1 MQKTST
7 RILSVLLSVLMLL
20 TLVPSALV
28 SYAAEVSL
36 NITDENG
43 NDITEIQQLTEYKTL
58 QLKYTTTGEL
68 PEGTTVKWESN
79 LPLLADVDDNG
90 KVTAYDS
97 SKTAIIQLWLDE
109 NVRVLPLVGDK
120 MADEIMKQLEKSGV
134 NLDSMNDDLIVSI
147 VRGIAGDTLADSLA
161 SALANMNVEITATI
175 YDASGAKLASDKIKI
190 KVQKSVV
197 ANIFPTGTHITNKK
211 SVPLTVAVGKTVQL
225 YAAVTPV
232 RLKHSVKWEMGGSV
246 FDTSSGKRATISDT
260 GLVTFTAAGSVT
272 VRAYDASNVA
282 FVDTIT
288 FNVVE
293 QKDLP
298 VESFDIISGTK
309 TVTDSSVSVSEGS
322 TTQLAITNV
331 VPAGAY
337 TGDLTWEIADKSI
350 AVVDASGTVTGLDGG
365 DGLVEYSKS
374 TTLTATAGGVS
385 KNVTIKVSRAG
396 VVGSISSVKIEG
408 NSAVPNDTPTTFK
421 ANVLP
426 SRLNTNSSVKRE
438 WGLTNPDTN
447 EIIWATAEAPAETKL
462 ATLSS
467 DGVFT
472 PKSSGISEIHVRATL
487 NDKTVEDSLTVTAGK
502 AITDFSISGSTTVNE
517 SKTTQLAIANI
528 APSDYDQALLGTVVW
543 TSSDPSIAT
552 IDANGLVK
560 GLDSGGTAIWNTK
573 KVTITATIGSV
584 SKSVEITV
592 RGNSIRHLTGVTI
605 TGNDYVIKDFP
616 VTYTAKF
623 SPERISVDKQ
633 RWGLTKDDGSAPWT
647 SDWNIGDVNQKNAY
661 ASVDSNGV
669 VTGISAGD
677 TTLHAFGRNG
687 VTKVDGAYV
696 ETQKN
701 ITVVEV
707 EPVSIAFTAPTKT
720 DYVEGS
726 TELDLTGMEV
736 KLTYNRAD
744 IAEYYGE
751 EAANAYTDDQLSV
764 PVTDYTVSS
773 VNTSILDSV
782 QYIIVNVVR
791 AGKTYHAI
799 FPITVHSKAVTS
811 IELENPKKDYLEG
824 DKTLDLSG
832 LKVKANYSNAESE
845 YVTDYTVDT
854 SSFDPELYDVE
865 QNITVTYTHA
875 GRSASATFPVIV
887 YGKPVVSVDKGDYN
901 GGWTSKDV
909 TFTLSSTHEL
919 DGVKYYFKTGSA
931 GVEAPLEGNTL
942 TVNVNS
948 SDTYYFK
955 AVNSKGIE
963 SDYTEGYT
971 VMRDDIEPSFTL
983 TPAVT
988 ELTNKSYDVTIG
1000 SLNVGASGIAS
1011 VTLNG
1016 EDITASHDS
1025 FTVAE
1030 NGTYTVVVTAGNGL
1044 TAEESIV
1051 INNIDKI
1058 APTVNSIT
1066 VLHKDIGGVAREV
1079 SGSFFSKA
1087 DTLCRFFNKTVEIT
1101 VDASDEGVSGIDKI
1115 EYRFVDENGQPT
1127 GSDWSVYDSENKPAK
1142 DPDFKGFVEARATD
1156 KAGNVSAILR
1166 SDGVVIDGTAPT
1178 DVTVSAVY
1186 GGDKEYQEG
1195 AWSATDVNITL
1206 SSEAYSGIYKYY
1218 YRVDGGE
1225 WQELSGNTFT
1235 ATETG
1240 EHKYEFKA
1248 ESYAALES
1256 NVTAFTV
1263 KIDRQVPVIRVSFEG
1278 TFGRWTGEGV
1288 TFNFSTEEASL
1299 SGINYYYDNG
1309 NGWTLIDSGASIE
1322 ITDTTNAVY
1331 RFKAV
1336 NNAGT
1341 ESYPSDSY
1349 HVMIDAK
1356 VPEIT
1361 LTPEVTDVTPNPYK
1375 INISTEVGESGLR
1388 EVTCNGQDITNE
1400 DSYTVS
1406 QNGTYVF
1413 TVVGKNGRVAT
1424 KIFTVTNI
1432 DGDKPV
1438 LTVSSY
1444 GKTGEWTSGDVTI
1457 VLSATS
1463 NTGVTYYYDD
1473 GSGFKEMNGSVL
1485 NIAENCN
1492 KTYTF
1497 KAVNKAGVESDVS
1510 DGVVVMID
1518 KSVPTDVTV
1527 TAACG
1532 EENVASG
1539 SLVRQDV
1546 TFTLS
1551 SSASSGVKYQYS
1563 LNGGEWTN
1571 IEGNTLTTNG
1581 SGAYNYKFRAVSGS
1595 GLVSDKSEFNV
1606 QVKICLFGD
1615 VNDDGKV
1622 DSTDYNLI
1630 VYHSLGI
1637 ETLTDDQLAAA
1648 DLNGDGVV
1656 DLFDASVLDL
1666 VMAGKYKAGE

>member
-1 MQKTST
+1 M
-7 RILSVLLSVLMLL
+7 
-20 TLVPSALV
+20 
-28 SYAAEVSL
+28 
-36 NITDENG
+36 
-43 NDITEIQQLTEYKTL
+43 
-58 QLKYTTTGEL
+58 
-68 PEGTTVKWESN
+68 
-79 LPLLADVDDNG
+79 
-90 KVTAYDS
+90 
-97 SKTAIIQLWLDE
+97 
-109 NVRVLPLVGDK
+109 
-120 MADEIMKQLEKSGV
+120 
-134 NLDSMNDDLIVSI
+134 
-147 VRGIAGDTLADSLA
+147 
-161 SALANMNVEITATI
+161 
-175 YDASGAKLASDKIKI
+175 
-190 KVQKSVV
+190 
-197 ANIFPTGTHITNKK
+197 
-211 SVPLTVAVGKTVQL
+211 
-225 YAAVTPV
+225 
-232 RLKHSVKWEMGGSV
+232 
-246 FDTSSGKRATISDT
+246 
-260 GLVTFTAAGSVT
+260 
-272 VRAYDASNVA
+272 
-282 FVDTIT
+282 
-288 FNVVE
+288 
-293 QKDLP
+293 
-298 VESFDIISGTK
+298 
-309 TVTDSSVSVSEGS
+309 
-322 TTQLAITNV
+322 
-331 VPAGAY
+331 
-337 TGDLTWEIADKSI
+337 
-350 AVVDASGTVTGLDGG
+350 
-365 DGLVEYSKS
+365 
-374 TTLTATAGGVS
+374 
-385 KNVTIKVSRAG
+385 
-396 VVGSISSVKIEG
+396 
-408 NSAVPNDTPTTFK
+408 
-421 ANVLP
+421 
-426 SRLNTNSSVKRE
+426 
-438 WGLTNPDTN
+438 
-447 EIIWATAEAPAETKL
+447 
-462 ATLSS
+462 
-467 DGVFT
+467 
-472 PKSSGISEIHVRATL
+472 
-487 NDKTVEDSLTVTAGK
+487 
-502 AITDFSISGSTTVNE
+502 
-517 SKTTQLAIANI
+517 
-528 APSDYDQALLGTVVW
+528 
-543 TSSDPSIAT
+543 
-552 IDANGLVK
+552 
-560 GLDSGGTAIWNTK
+560 
-573 KVTITATIGSV
+573 
-584 SKSVEITV
+584 
-592 RGNSIRHLTGVTI
+592 
-605 TGNDYVIKDFP
+605 
-616 VTYTAKF
+616 
-623 SPERISVDKQ
+623 
-633 RWGLTKDDGSAPWT
+633 
-647 SDWNIGDVNQKNAY
+647 
-661 ASVDSNGV
+661 
-669 VTGISAGD
+669 
-677 TTLHAFGRNG
+677 
-687 VTKVDGAYV
+687 
-696 ETQKN
+696 
-701 ITVVEV
+701 
-707 EPVSIAFTAPTKT
+707 
-720 DYVEGS
+720 
-726 TELDLTGMEV
+726 
-736 KLTYNRAD
+736 
-744 IAEYYGE
+744 
-751 EAANAYTDDQLSV
+751 
-764 PVTDYTVSS
+764 
-773 VNTSILDSV
+773 
-782 QYIIVNVVR
+782 
-791 AGKTYHAI
+791 
-799 FPITVHSKAVTS
+799 
-811 IELENPKKDYLEG
+811 
-824 DKTLDLSG
+824 
-832 LKVKANYSNAESE
+832 
-845 YVTDYTVDT
+845 
-854 SSFDPELYDVE
+854 
-865 QNITVTYTHA
+865 
-875 GRSASATFPVIV
+875 
-887 YGKPVVSVDKGDYN
+887 
-901 GGWTSKDV
+901 
-909 TFTLSSTHEL
+909 
-919 DGVKYYFKTGSA
+919 
-931 GVEAPLEGNTL
+931 
-942 TVNVNS
+942 NS

-1066 VLHKDIGGVAREV
+1066 VLHKGIGGVAREV
-1079 SGSFFSKA
+1079 SGNFFSKA

-1115 EYRFVDENGQPT
+1115 EYRFVDANGQPT

-1375 INISTEVGESGLR
+1375 INISTEVGASGLR

-1518 KSVPTDVTV
+1518 KSVPADVTV
-1527 TAACG
+1527 TASCG

-1595 GLVSDKSEFNV
+1595 ALISDKSEFNV
-1606 QVKICLFGD
+1606 QVKIRLFGD

>member
-1 MQKTST
+1 M
-7 RILSVLLSVLMLL
+7 
-20 TLVPSALV
+20 
-28 SYAAEVSL
+28 
-36 NITDENG
+36 
-43 NDITEIQQLTEYKTL
+43 
-58 QLKYTTTGEL
+58 
-68 PEGTTVKWESN
+68 
-79 LPLLADVDDNG
+79 
-90 KVTAYDS
+90 
-97 SKTAIIQLWLDE
+97 
-109 NVRVLPLVGDK
+109 
-120 MADEIMKQLEKSGV
+120 
-134 NLDSMNDDLIVSI
+134 
-147 VRGIAGDTLADSLA
+147 
-161 SALANMNVEITATI
+161 
-175 YDASGAKLASDKIKI
+175 
-190 KVQKSVV
+190 
-197 ANIFPTGTHITNKK
+197 
-211 SVPLTVAVGKTVQL
+211 
-225 YAAVTPV
+225 
-232 RLKHSVKWEMGGSV
+232 
-246 FDTSSGKRATISDT
+246 
-260 GLVTFTAAGSVT
+260 
-272 VRAYDASNVA
+272 
-282 FVDTIT
+282 
-288 FNVVE
+288 
-293 QKDLP
+293 
-298 VESFDIISGTK
+298 
-309 TVTDSSVSVSEGS
+309 
-322 TTQLAITNV
+322 
-331 VPAGAY
+331 
-337 TGDLTWEIADKSI
+337 
-350 AVVDASGTVTGLDGG
+350 
-365 DGLVEYSKS
+365 
-374 TTLTATAGGVS
+374 
-385 KNVTIKVSRAG
+385 
-396 VVGSISSVKIEG
+396 
-408 NSAVPNDTPTTFK
+408 
-421 ANVLP
+421 
-426 SRLNTNSSVKRE
+426 
-438 WGLTNPDTN
+438 
-447 EIIWATAEAPAETKL
+447 
-462 ATLSS
+462 
-467 DGVFT
+467 
-472 PKSSGISEIHVRATL
+472 
-487 NDKTVEDSLTVTAGK
+487 
-502 AITDFSISGSTTVNE
+502 
-517 SKTTQLAIANI
+517 
-528 APSDYDQALLGTVVW
+528 
-543 TSSDPSIAT
+543 
-552 IDANGLVK
+552 
-560 GLDSGGTAIWNTK
+560 
-573 KVTITATIGSV
+573 
-584 SKSVEITV
+584 
-592 RGNSIRHLTGVTI
+592 
-605 TGNDYVIKDFP
+605 
-616 VTYTAKF
+616 
-623 SPERISVDKQ
+623 
-633 RWGLTKDDGSAPWT
+633 
-647 SDWNIGDVNQKNAY
+647 
-661 ASVDSNGV
+661 
-669 VTGISAGD
+669 
-677 TTLHAFGRNG
+677 
-687 VTKVDGAYV
+687 
-696 ETQKN
+696 
-701 ITVVEV
+701 
-707 EPVSIAFTAPTKT
+707 
-720 DYVEGS
+720 
-726 TELDLTGMEV
+726 
-736 KLTYNRAD
+736 
-744 IAEYYGE
+744 
-751 EAANAYTDDQLSV
+751 
-764 PVTDYTVSS
+764 
-773 VNTSILDSV
+773 
-782 QYIIVNVVR
+782 
-791 AGKTYHAI
+791 
-799 FPITVHSKAVTS
+799 
-811 IELENPKKDYLEG
+811 
-824 DKTLDLSG
+824 
-832 LKVKANYSNAESE
+832 
-845 YVTDYTVDT
+845 
-854 SSFDPELYDVE
+854 
-865 QNITVTYTHA
+865 
-875 GRSASATFPVIV
+875 
-887 YGKPVVSVDKGDYN
+887 
-901 GGWTSKDV
+901 
-909 TFTLSSTHEL
+909 
-919 DGVKYYFKTGSA
+919 
-931 GVEAPLEGNTL
+931 
-942 TVNVNS
+942 
-948 SDTYYFK
+948 
-955 AVNSKGIE
+955 
-963 SDYTEGYT
+963 
-971 VMRDDIEPSFTL
+971 
-983 TPAVT
+983 
-988 ELTNKSYDVTIG
+988 
-1000 SLNVGASGIAS
+1000 
-1011 VTLNG
+1011 
-1016 EDITASHDS
+1016 
-1025 FTVAE
+1025 
-1030 NGTYTVVVTAGNGL
+1030 
-1044 TAEESIV
+1044 
-1051 INNIDKI
+1051 
-1058 APTVNSIT
+1058 
-1066 VLHKDIGGVAREV
+1066 
-1079 SGSFFSKA
+1079 
-1087 DTLCRFFNKTVEIT
+1087 
-1101 VDASDEGVSGIDKI
+1101 
-1115 EYRFVDENGQPT
+1115 
-1127 GSDWSVYDSENKPAK
+1127 
-1142 DPDFKGFVEARATD
+1142 
-1156 KAGNVSAILR
+1156 
-1166 SDGVVIDGTAPT
+1166 VIDGTAPT

-1218 YRVDGGE
+1218 YRIDGGE

-1606 QVKICLFGD
+1606 QVKIRLFGD

-1637 ETLTDDQLAAA
+1637 ETLPDDQLAAA

-1656 DLFDASVLDL
+1656 DLSDASVLDL

>member
-1 MQKTST
+1 
-7 RILSVLLSVLMLL
+7 
-20 TLVPSALV
+20 
-28 SYAAEVSL
+28 
-36 NITDENG
+36 
-43 NDITEIQQLTEYKTL
+43 
-58 QLKYTTTGEL
+58 
-68 PEGTTVKWESN
+68 
-79 LPLLADVDDNG
+79 
-90 KVTAYDS
+90 
-97 SKTAIIQLWLDE
+97 
-109 NVRVLPLVGDK
+109 
-120 MADEIMKQLEKSGV
+120 
-134 NLDSMNDDLIVSI
+134 
-147 VRGIAGDTLADSLA
+147 
-161 SALANMNVEITATI
+161 
-175 YDASGAKLASDKIKI
+175 
-190 KVQKSVV
+190 
-197 ANIFPTGTHITNKK
+197 
-211 SVPLTVAVGKTVQL
+211 
-225 YAAVTPV
+225 
-232 RLKHSVKWEMGGSV
+232 
-246 FDTSSGKRATISDT
+246 
-260 GLVTFTAAGSVT
+260 
-272 VRAYDASNVA
+272 
-282 FVDTIT
+282 
-288 FNVVE
+288 
-293 QKDLP
+293 
-298 VESFDIISGTK
+298 
-309 TVTDSSVSVSEGS
+309 
-322 TTQLAITNV
+322 
-331 VPAGAY
+331 
-337 TGDLTWEIADKSI
+337 
-350 AVVDASGTVTGLDGG
+350 
-365 DGLVEYSKS
+365 
-374 TTLTATAGGVS
+374 
-385 KNVTIKVSRAG
+385 
-396 VVGSISSVKIEG
+396 
-408 NSAVPNDTPTTFK
+408 
-421 ANVLP
+421 
-426 SRLNTNSSVKRE
+426 
-438 WGLTNPDTN
+438 
-447 EIIWATAEAPAETKL
+447 
-462 ATLSS
+462 
-467 DGVFT
+467 
-472 PKSSGISEIHVRATL
+472 
-487 NDKTVEDSLTVTAGK
+487 
-502 AITDFSISGSTTVNE
+502 
-517 SKTTQLAIANI
+517 
-528 APSDYDQALLGTVVW
+528 
-543 TSSDPSIAT
+543 
-552 IDANGLVK
+552 
-560 GLDSGGTAIWNTK
+560 
-573 KVTITATIGSV
+573 
-584 SKSVEITV
+584 
-592 RGNSIRHLTGVTI
+592 
-605 TGNDYVIKDFP
+605 
-616 VTYTAKF
+616 
-623 SPERISVDKQ
+623 
-633 RWGLTKDDGSAPWT
+633 
-647 SDWNIGDVNQKNAY
+647 
-661 ASVDSNGV
+661 
-669 VTGISAGD
+669 
-677 TTLHAFGRNG
+677 
-687 VTKVDGAYV
+687 
-696 ETQKN
+696 
-701 ITVVEV
+701 
-707 EPVSIAFTAPTKT
+707 
-720 DYVEGS
+720 
-726 TELDLTGMEV
+726 
-736 KLTYNRAD
+736 
-744 IAEYYGE
+744 
-751 EAANAYTDDQLSV
+751 
-764 PVTDYTVSS
+764 
-773 VNTSILDSV
+773 
-782 QYIIVNVVR
+782 
-791 AGKTYHAI
+791 
-799 FPITVHSKAVTS
+799 
-811 IELENPKKDYLEG
+811 
-824 DKTLDLSG
+824 
-832 LKVKANYSNAESE
+832 
-845 YVTDYTVDT
+845 
-854 SSFDPELYDVE
+854 
-865 QNITVTYTHA
+865 
-875 GRSASATFPVIV
+875 
-887 YGKPVVSVDKGDYN
+887 
-901 GGWTSKDV
+901 
-909 TFTLSSTHEL
+909 
-919 DGVKYYFKTGSA
+919 
-931 GVEAPLEGNTL
+931 LEGNTL

-1066 VLHKDIGGVAREV
+1066 VLHKGIGGVAREV
-1079 SGSFFSKA
+1079 SGNFFSKA

-1115 EYRFVDENGQPT
+1115 EYRFVDANGQPT

-1518 KSVPTDVTV
+1518 KSVPADVTV
-1527 TAACG
+1527 TASCG

-1595 GLVSDKSEFNV
+1595 ALISDKSEFNV
-1606 QVKICLFGD
+1606 QVKIRLFGD

>member
-1 MQKTST
+1 
-7 RILSVLLSVLMLL
+7 
-20 TLVPSALV
+20 
-28 SYAAEVSL
+28 
-36 NITDENG
+36 
-43 NDITEIQQLTEYKTL
+43 
-58 QLKYTTTGEL
+58 
-68 PEGTTVKWESN
+68 
-79 LPLLADVDDNG
+79 
-90 KVTAYDS
+90 
-97 SKTAIIQLWLDE
+97 
-109 NVRVLPLVGDK
+109 
-120 MADEIMKQLEKSGV
+120 
-134 NLDSMNDDLIVSI
+134 
-147 VRGIAGDTLADSLA
+147 
-161 SALANMNVEITATI
+161 
-175 YDASGAKLASDKIKI
+175 
-190 KVQKSVV
+190 
-197 ANIFPTGTHITNKK
+197 
-211 SVPLTVAVGKTVQL
+211 
-225 YAAVTPV
+225 
-232 RLKHSVKWEMGGSV
+232 
-246 FDTSSGKRATISDT
+246 
-260 GLVTFTAAGSVT
+260 
-272 VRAYDASNVA
+272 
-282 FVDTIT
+282 
-288 FNVVE
+288 
-293 QKDLP
+293 
-298 VESFDIISGTK
+298 
-309 TVTDSSVSVSEGS
+309 
-322 TTQLAITNV
+322 
-331 VPAGAY
+331 
-337 TGDLTWEIADKSI
+337 
-350 AVVDASGTVTGLDGG
+350 
-365 DGLVEYSKS
+365 
-374 TTLTATAGGVS
+374 
-385 KNVTIKVSRAG
+385 
-396 VVGSISSVKIEG
+396 
-408 NSAVPNDTPTTFK
+408 
-421 ANVLP
+421 
-426 SRLNTNSSVKRE
+426 
-438 WGLTNPDTN
+438 
-447 EIIWATAEAPAETKL
+447 
-462 ATLSS
+462 
-467 DGVFT
+467 
-472 PKSSGISEIHVRATL
+472 
-487 NDKTVEDSLTVTAGK
+487 
-502 AITDFSISGSTTVNE
+502 
-517 SKTTQLAIANI
+517 
-528 APSDYDQALLGTVVW
+528 
-543 TSSDPSIAT
+543 
-552 IDANGLVK
+552 
-560 GLDSGGTAIWNTK
+560 
-573 KVTITATIGSV
+573 
-584 SKSVEITV
+584 
-592 RGNSIRHLTGVTI
+592 
-605 TGNDYVIKDFP
+605 
-616 VTYTAKF
+616 
-623 SPERISVDKQ
+623 
-633 RWGLTKDDGSAPWT
+633 
-647 SDWNIGDVNQKNAY
+647 
-661 ASVDSNGV
+661 
-669 VTGISAGD
+669 
-677 TTLHAFGRNG
+677 
-687 VTKVDGAYV
+687 
-696 ETQKN
+696 
-701 ITVVEV
+701 
-707 EPVSIAFTAPTKT
+707 
-720 DYVEGS
+720 
-726 TELDLTGMEV
+726 
-736 KLTYNRAD
+736 
-744 IAEYYGE
+744 
-751 EAANAYTDDQLSV
+751 
-764 PVTDYTVSS
+764 
-773 VNTSILDSV
+773 
-782 QYIIVNVVR
+782 
-791 AGKTYHAI
+791 
-799 FPITVHSKAVTS
+799 
-811 IELENPKKDYLEG
+811 
-824 DKTLDLSG
+824 
-832 LKVKANYSNAESE
+832 
-845 YVTDYTVDT
+845 
-854 SSFDPELYDVE
+854 
-865 QNITVTYTHA
+865 
-875 GRSASATFPVIV
+875 
-887 YGKPVVSVDKGDYN
+887 
-901 GGWTSKDV
+901 
-909 TFTLSSTHEL
+909 
-919 DGVKYYFKTGSA
+919 
-931 GVEAPLEGNTL
+931 
-942 TVNVNS
+942 
-948 SDTYYFK
+948 
-955 AVNSKGIE
+955 
-963 SDYTEGYT
+963 
-971 VMRDDIEPSFTL
+971 MRDDIEPSFTL

-1066 VLHKDIGGVAREV
+1066 VLHKGIGGVAREV
-1079 SGSFFSKA
+1079 SGNFFSKA

-1115 EYRFVDENGQPT
+1115 EYRFVDANGQPT

-1518 KSVPTDVTV
+1518 KSVPADVTV
-1527 TAACG
+1527 TASCG

-1595 GLVSDKSEFNV
+1595 ALISDKSEFNV
-1606 QVKICLFGD
+1606 QVKIRLFGD

-1656 DLFDASVLDL
+1656 DHFDASVLDL

>member
-1 MQKTST
+1 M
-7 RILSVLLSVLMLL
+7 
-20 TLVPSALV
+20 
-28 SYAAEVSL
+28 
-36 NITDENG
+36 
-43 NDITEIQQLTEYKTL
+43 
-58 QLKYTTTGEL
+58 
-68 PEGTTVKWESN
+68 
-79 LPLLADVDDNG
+79 
-90 KVTAYDS
+90 
-97 SKTAIIQLWLDE
+97 
-109 NVRVLPLVGDK
+109 
-120 MADEIMKQLEKSGV
+120 
-134 NLDSMNDDLIVSI
+134 
-147 VRGIAGDTLADSLA
+147 
-161 SALANMNVEITATI
+161 
-175 YDASGAKLASDKIKI
+175 
-190 KVQKSVV
+190 
-197 ANIFPTGTHITNKK
+197 
-211 SVPLTVAVGKTVQL
+211 
-225 YAAVTPV
+225 
-232 RLKHSVKWEMGGSV
+232 
-246 FDTSSGKRATISDT
+246 
-260 GLVTFTAAGSVT
+260 
-272 VRAYDASNVA
+272 
-282 FVDTIT
+282 
-288 FNVVE
+288 
-293 QKDLP
+293 
-298 VESFDIISGTK
+298 
-309 TVTDSSVSVSEGS
+309 
-322 TTQLAITNV
+322 
-331 VPAGAY
+331 
-337 TGDLTWEIADKSI
+337 
-350 AVVDASGTVTGLDGG
+350 
-365 DGLVEYSKS
+365 
-374 TTLTATAGGVS
+374 
-385 KNVTIKVSRAG
+385 
-396 VVGSISSVKIEG
+396 
-408 NSAVPNDTPTTFK
+408 
-421 ANVLP
+421 
-426 SRLNTNSSVKRE
+426 
-438 WGLTNPDTN
+438 
-447 EIIWATAEAPAETKL
+447 
-462 ATLSS
+462 
-467 DGVFT
+467 
-472 PKSSGISEIHVRATL
+472 
-487 NDKTVEDSLTVTAGK
+487 
-502 AITDFSISGSTTVNE
+502 
-517 SKTTQLAIANI
+517 
-528 APSDYDQALLGTVVW
+528 
-543 TSSDPSIAT
+543 
-552 IDANGLVK
+552 
-560 GLDSGGTAIWNTK
+560 
-573 KVTITATIGSV
+573 
-584 SKSVEITV
+584 
-592 RGNSIRHLTGVTI
+592 
-605 TGNDYVIKDFP
+605 
-616 VTYTAKF
+616 
-623 SPERISVDKQ
+623 
-633 RWGLTKDDGSAPWT
+633 
-647 SDWNIGDVNQKNAY
+647 
-661 ASVDSNGV
+661 
-669 VTGISAGD
+669 
-677 TTLHAFGRNG
+677 
-687 VTKVDGAYV
+687 
-696 ETQKN
+696 
-701 ITVVEV
+701 
-707 EPVSIAFTAPTKT
+707 
-720 DYVEGS
+720 
-726 TELDLTGMEV
+726 
-736 KLTYNRAD
+736 
-744 IAEYYGE
+744 
-751 EAANAYTDDQLSV
+751 
-764 PVTDYTVSS
+764 
-773 VNTSILDSV
+773 
-782 QYIIVNVVR
+782 
-791 AGKTYHAI
+791 
-799 FPITVHSKAVTS
+799 
-811 IELENPKKDYLEG
+811 
-824 DKTLDLSG
+824 
-832 LKVKANYSNAESE
+832 
-845 YVTDYTVDT
+845 
-854 SSFDPELYDVE
+854 
-865 QNITVTYTHA
+865 
-875 GRSASATFPVIV
+875 
-887 YGKPVVSVDKGDYN
+887 
-901 GGWTSKDV
+901 
-909 TFTLSSTHEL
+909 
-919 DGVKYYFKTGSA
+919 
-931 GVEAPLEGNTL
+931 
-942 TVNVNS
+942 
-948 SDTYYFK
+948 
-955 AVNSKGIE
+955 
-963 SDYTEGYT
+963 
-971 VMRDDIEPSFTL
+971 
-983 TPAVT
+983 
-988 ELTNKSYDVTIG
+988 
-1000 SLNVGASGIAS
+1000 
-1011 VTLNG
+1011 
-1016 EDITASHDS
+1016 
-1025 FTVAE
+1025 
-1030 NGTYTVVVTAGNGL
+1030 
-1044 TAEESIV
+1044 
-1051 INNIDKI
+1051 
-1058 APTVNSIT
+1058 
-1066 VLHKDIGGVAREV
+1066 
-1079 SGSFFSKA
+1079 
-1087 DTLCRFFNKTVEIT
+1087 
-1101 VDASDEGVSGIDKI
+1101 
-1115 EYRFVDENGQPT
+1115 
-1127 GSDWSVYDSENKPAK
+1127 
-1142 DPDFKGFVEARATD
+1142 
-1156 KAGNVSAILR
+1156 
-1166 SDGVVIDGTAPT
+1166 VIDGTAPT

-1518 KSVPTDVTV
+1518 KSVPADVTV
-1527 TAACG
+1527 TASCG

-1595 GLVSDKSEFNV
+1595 ALISDKSGFNV
-1606 QVKICLFGD
+1606 QVKIRLFGD

>member
-1 MQKTST
+1 MKT
-7 RILSVLLSVLMLL
+7 
-20 TLVPSALV
+20 
-28 SYAAEVSL
+28 
-36 NITDENG
+36 
-43 NDITEIQQLTEYKTL
+43 
-58 QLKYTTTGEL
+58 
-68 PEGTTVKWESN
+68 
-79 LPLLADVDDNG
+79 
-90 KVTAYDS
+90 
-97 SKTAIIQLWLDE
+97 
-109 NVRVLPLVGDK
+109 
-120 MADEIMKQLEKSGV
+120 
-134 NLDSMNDDLIVSI
+134 
-147 VRGIAGDTLADSLA
+147 
-161 SALANMNVEITATI
+161 
-175 YDASGAKLASDKIKI
+175 
-190 KVQKSVV
+190 
-197 ANIFPTGTHITNKK
+197 
-211 SVPLTVAVGKTVQL
+211 
-225 YAAVTPV
+225 
-232 RLKHSVKWEMGGSV
+232 
-246 FDTSSGKRATISDT
+246 
-260 GLVTFTAAGSVT
+260 
-272 VRAYDASNVA
+272 
-282 FVDTIT
+282 
-288 FNVVE
+288 
-293 QKDLP
+293 
-298 VESFDIISGTK
+298 
-309 TVTDSSVSVSEGS
+309 
-322 TTQLAITNV
+322 
-331 VPAGAY
+331 
-337 TGDLTWEIADKSI
+337 
-350 AVVDASGTVTGLDGG
+350 
-365 DGLVEYSKS
+365 
-374 TTLTATAGGVS
+374 
-385 KNVTIKVSRAG
+385 
-396 VVGSISSVKIEG
+396 
-408 NSAVPNDTPTTFK
+408 
-421 ANVLP
+421 
-426 SRLNTNSSVKRE
+426 
-438 WGLTNPDTN
+438 
-447 EIIWATAEAPAETKL
+447 
-462 ATLSS
+462 
-467 DGVFT
+467 
-472 PKSSGISEIHVRATL
+472 
-487 NDKTVEDSLTVTAGK
+487 
-502 AITDFSISGSTTVNE
+502 
-517 SKTTQLAIANI
+517 
-528 APSDYDQALLGTVVW
+528 
-543 TSSDPSIAT
+543 
-552 IDANGLVK
+552 
-560 GLDSGGTAIWNTK
+560 
-573 KVTITATIGSV
+573 
-584 SKSVEITV
+584 
-592 RGNSIRHLTGVTI
+592 
-605 TGNDYVIKDFP
+605 
-616 VTYTAKF
+616 
-623 SPERISVDKQ
+623 
-633 RWGLTKDDGSAPWT
+633 
-647 SDWNIGDVNQKNAY
+647 
-661 ASVDSNGV
+661 
-669 VTGISAGD
+669 
-677 TTLHAFGRNG
+677 
-687 VTKVDGAYV
+687 
-696 ETQKN
+696 
-701 ITVVEV
+701 
-707 EPVSIAFTAPTKT
+707 
-720 DYVEGS
+720 
-726 TELDLTGMEV
+726 
-736 KLTYNRAD
+736 
-744 IAEYYGE
+744 
-751 EAANAYTDDQLSV
+751 
-764 PVTDYTVSS
+764 
-773 VNTSILDSV
+773 
-782 QYIIVNVVR
+782 
-791 AGKTYHAI
+791 
-799 FPITVHSKAVTS
+799 
-811 IELENPKKDYLEG
+811 
-824 DKTLDLSG
+824 
-832 LKVKANYSNAESE
+832 
-845 YVTDYTVDT
+845 
-854 SSFDPELYDVE
+854 
-865 QNITVTYTHA
+865 
-875 GRSASATFPVIV
+875 
-887 YGKPVVSVDKGDYN
+887 
-901 GGWTSKDV
+901 
-909 TFTLSSTHEL
+909 
-919 DGVKYYFKTGSA
+919 
-931 GVEAPLEGNTL
+931 
-942 TVNVNS
+942 
-948 SDTYYFK
+948 
-955 AVNSKGIE
+955 
-963 SDYTEGYT
+963 
-971 VMRDDIEPSFTL
+971 
-983 TPAVT
+983 
-988 ELTNKSYDVTIG
+988 
-1000 SLNVGASGIAS
+1000 
-1011 VTLNG
+1011 
-1016 EDITASHDS
+1016 
-1025 FTVAE
+1025 
-1030 NGTYTVVVTAGNGL
+1030 
-1044 TAEESIV
+1044 
-1051 INNIDKI
+1051 
-1058 APTVNSIT
+1058 
-1066 VLHKDIGGVAREV
+1066 
-1079 SGSFFSKA
+1079 
-1087 DTLCRFFNKTVEIT
+1087 
-1101 VDASDEGVSGIDKI
+1101 
-1115 EYRFVDENGQPT
+1115 GQPT

-1606 QVKICLFGD
+1606 QVKIRLFGD

-1630 VYHSLGI
+1630 IYHSLGI

-1656 DLFDASVLDL
+1656 DLSDASVLDL

>member
-1 MQKTST
+1 M
-7 RILSVLLSVLMLL
+7 
-20 TLVPSALV
+20 
-28 SYAAEVSL
+28 
-36 NITDENG
+36 
-43 NDITEIQQLTEYKTL
+43 
-58 QLKYTTTGEL
+58 
-68 PEGTTVKWESN
+68 
-79 LPLLADVDDNG
+79 
-90 KVTAYDS
+90 
-97 SKTAIIQLWLDE
+97 
-109 NVRVLPLVGDK
+109 
-120 MADEIMKQLEKSGV
+120 
-134 NLDSMNDDLIVSI
+134 
-147 VRGIAGDTLADSLA
+147 
-161 SALANMNVEITATI
+161 
-175 YDASGAKLASDKIKI
+175 
-190 KVQKSVV
+190 
-197 ANIFPTGTHITNKK
+197 
-211 SVPLTVAVGKTVQL
+211 
-225 YAAVTPV
+225 
-232 RLKHSVKWEMGGSV
+232 
-246 FDTSSGKRATISDT
+246 
-260 GLVTFTAAGSVT
+260 
-272 VRAYDASNVA
+272 
-282 FVDTIT
+282 
-288 FNVVE
+288 
-293 QKDLP
+293 
-298 VESFDIISGTK
+298 
-309 TVTDSSVSVSEGS
+309 
-322 TTQLAITNV
+322 
-331 VPAGAY
+331 
-337 TGDLTWEIADKSI
+337 
-350 AVVDASGTVTGLDGG
+350 
-365 DGLVEYSKS
+365 
-374 TTLTATAGGVS
+374 
-385 KNVTIKVSRAG
+385 
-396 VVGSISSVKIEG
+396 
-408 NSAVPNDTPTTFK
+408 
-421 ANVLP
+421 
-426 SRLNTNSSVKRE
+426 
-438 WGLTNPDTN
+438 
-447 EIIWATAEAPAETKL
+447 
-462 ATLSS
+462 
-467 DGVFT
+467 
-472 PKSSGISEIHVRATL
+472 
-487 NDKTVEDSLTVTAGK
+487 
-502 AITDFSISGSTTVNE
+502 
-517 SKTTQLAIANI
+517 
-528 APSDYDQALLGTVVW
+528 
-543 TSSDPSIAT
+543 
-552 IDANGLVK
+552 
-560 GLDSGGTAIWNTK
+560 
-573 KVTITATIGSV
+573 
-584 SKSVEITV
+584 
-592 RGNSIRHLTGVTI
+592 
-605 TGNDYVIKDFP
+605 
-616 VTYTAKF
+616 
-623 SPERISVDKQ
+623 
-633 RWGLTKDDGSAPWT
+633 
-647 SDWNIGDVNQKNAY
+647 
-661 ASVDSNGV
+661 
-669 VTGISAGD
+669 
-677 TTLHAFGRNG
+677 
-687 VTKVDGAYV
+687 
-696 ETQKN
+696 
-701 ITVVEV
+701 
-707 EPVSIAFTAPTKT
+707 
-720 DYVEGS
+720 
-726 TELDLTGMEV
+726 
-736 KLTYNRAD
+736 
-744 IAEYYGE
+744 
-751 EAANAYTDDQLSV
+751 
-764 PVTDYTVSS
+764 
-773 VNTSILDSV
+773 
-782 QYIIVNVVR
+782 
-791 AGKTYHAI
+791 
-799 FPITVHSKAVTS
+799 
-811 IELENPKKDYLEG
+811 
-824 DKTLDLSG
+824 
-832 LKVKANYSNAESE
+832 
-845 YVTDYTVDT
+845 
-854 SSFDPELYDVE
+854 
-865 QNITVTYTHA
+865 
-875 GRSASATFPVIV
+875 
-887 YGKPVVSVDKGDYN
+887 
-901 GGWTSKDV
+901 
-909 TFTLSSTHEL
+909 
-919 DGVKYYFKTGSA
+919 
-931 GVEAPLEGNTL
+931 EGNTL

-1066 VLHKDIGGVAREV
+1066 VLHKGIGGVAREV
-1079 SGSFFSKA
+1079 SGNFFSKA

-1115 EYRFVDENGQPT
+1115 EYRFVDANGQPT
-1127 GSDWSVYDSENKPAK
+1127 GSDCENKPAK

-1444 GKTGEWTSGDVTI
+1444 GKTGEWTSGDVSI

-1518 KSVPTDVTV
+1518 KSVPADVTV
-1527 TAACG
+1527 TASCG

-1595 GLVSDKSEFNV
+1595 ALISDKSEFNV
-1606 QVKICLFGD
+1606 QVKIRLFGD